1 MLVIAATPG
10 ANVAVA
16 VANYKQGG
24 SPPAGID
31 APEPV
36 IRATA
41 TSVEAVVGVTARH
54 RICVMQTIAPRT
66 AGIGNTRRSDVYS
79 PNTYSAPVR
88 MCVTFWSPG
97 NAECGEFLLGYRA
110 LARALPADHA

>member
-16 VANYKQGG
+16 VANNKQGG
-24 SPPAGID
+24 SPTAGID

-54 RICVMQTIAPRT
+54 R
-66 AGIGNTRRSDVYS
+66 Y
-79 PNTYSAPVR
+79 
-88 MCVTFWSPG
+88 CVT
-97 NAECGEFLLGYRA
+97 
-110 LARALPADHA
+110 